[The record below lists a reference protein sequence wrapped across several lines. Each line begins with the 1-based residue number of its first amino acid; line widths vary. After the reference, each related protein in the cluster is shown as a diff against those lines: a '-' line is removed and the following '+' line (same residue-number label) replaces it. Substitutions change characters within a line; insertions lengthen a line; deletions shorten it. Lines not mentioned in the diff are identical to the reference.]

1 MIKNKIY
8 IIFLLLQMIFIFL
21 NFYKMINEII
31 FIYHL
36 NYFNIEKILLLG
48 IKINLIYFLLE

>member
-1 MIKNKIY
+1 MIKNKLY
-8 IIFLLLQMIFIFL
+8 LIFLLLQMIFIFL

-36 NYFNIEKILLLG
+36 NYFNIEIILILG

>member
-36 NYFNIEKILLLG
+36 NYFNIEIILILG

>member
-36 NYFNIEKILLLG
+36 NYFNIEIILLLG

>member
-21 NFYKMINEII
+21 NCYKMKNEFI

-36 NYFNIEKILLLG
+36 NYFNIEIILILG

>member
-8 IIFLLLQMIFIFL
+8 LIFLLLQMIFIFL

-36 NYFNIEKILLLG
+36 NYFNIEIILILG